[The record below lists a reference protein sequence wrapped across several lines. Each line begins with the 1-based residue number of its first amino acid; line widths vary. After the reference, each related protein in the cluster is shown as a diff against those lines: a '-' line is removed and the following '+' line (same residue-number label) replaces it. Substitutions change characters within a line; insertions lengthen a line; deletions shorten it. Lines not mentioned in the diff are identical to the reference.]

1 MVWNMFKWTIKGA
14 LYGGILAF
22 VLRFSRLNA
31 KVRLGRYVG
40 LGTGFGAGLGY
51 QRSQEKLHRWMVLHN
66 MRDKAGLPHVV
77 EDRIE
82 WSKLEKLE
90 KKVLAHTGIPIEQFK
105 IYNVNIDRNGN
116 YIRTIEVGD
125 PSKQTIVLIHGYGA
139 STMNYY
145 KVMKPLSENYHLIM
159 IDIIGMGGSSRPL
172 FNFTDP
178 VKIDEFLVE
187 WLERWRV

>member
-1 MVWNMFKWTIKGA
+1 M
-14 LYGGILAF
+14 
-22 VLRFSRLNA
+22 
-31 KVRLGRYVG
+31 G
-40 LGTGFGAGLGY
+40 LCTGFGAGLGY
-51 QRSQEKLHRWMVLHN
+51 QRSQEKIHRWIELHKK
-66 MRDKAGLPHVV
+66 RDRDGLSHVV

-82 WSKLEKLE
+82 WGKLEKLE
-90 KKVLAHTGIPIEQFK
+90 RKVLEHTGIPIEQFK
-105 IYNVNIDRNGN
+105 IYNVSIDRNGN

-125 PSKQTIVLIHGYGA
+125 PNKQTIVLIHGYGA

-178 VKIDEFLVE
+178 AKIDEFLVE

>member
-1 MVWNMFKWTIKGA
+1 M
-14 LYGGILAF
+14 
-22 VLRFSRLNA
+22 
-31 KVRLGRYVG
+31 
-40 LGTGFGAGLGY
+40 
-51 QRSQEKLHRWMVLHN
+51 
-66 MRDKAGLPHVV
+66 

-82 WSKLEKLE
+82 WIKLEKLE
-90 KKVLAHTGIPIEQFK
+90 RKVLEHTGIPIEQFK
-105 IYNVNIDRNGN
+105 IYNVSIDRNGN
-116 YIRTIEVGD
+116 FIRTIEVGD
-125 PSKQTIVLIHGYGA
+125 PKKQTIVLIHGYGA

-178 VKIDEFLVE
+178 AKIDEFLVE